1 MGADSNSDIRYAEYP
16 LFKGLQKPLEFMGVQ
31 GRYIYWAAGAI
42 GGAIIGF
49 IVAYCL
55 IGFLAGLITLVL
67 ALGTG
72 AAFIFIKQKKG
83 CIARKAAKGYLS
95 TLIQKKY
102 DKIMRINSW
111 CSFKQVYCTS
121 ICKQV
126 ANPLMEKW
134 TCQI

>member
-72 AAFIFIKQKKG
+72 AAFIIIKQKKG
-83 CIARKAAKGYLS
+83 LHSKKSGKGIFIYAYS
-95 TLIQKKY
+95 KK
-102 DKIMRINSW
+102 
-111 CSFKQVYCTS
+111 V
-121 ICKQV
+121 
-126 ANPLMEKW
+126 
-134 TCQI
+134 